1 MNKQAKSYNYIKA
14 CSLNTNRSNAAMH
27 AIVDIQN
34 PAFDLLLVQE
44 PWWDRLDQ
52 AYRTTSFPGWQTI
65 LPILP
70 LRNNERPCIAAYFR
84 KEGSNKTPTCIIN
97 LYNQKSLGENQT
109 SGWTLDRLKE
119 ADIDTNTPT
128 IIMGDWNT
136 HHPDWDESIN
146 TPDPRAR
153 EIVEWLEG
161 SNFSLCNEPYV
172 PTRED
177 CSGHASVINLTFKNV
192 AENGA
197 NILSGHH
204 I

>member
-1 MNKQAKSYNYIKA
+1 M
-14 CSLNTNRSNAAMH
+14 
-27 AIVDIQN
+27 
-34 PAFDLLLVQE
+34 
-44 PWWDRLDQ
+44 
-52 AYRTTSFPGWQTI
+52 
-65 LPILP
+65 
-70 LRNNERPCIAAYFR
+70 
-84 KEGSNKTPTCIIN
+84 
-97 LYNQKSLGENQT
+97 
-109 SGWTLDRLKE
+109 SGWTLTRLKE

-204 I
+204 IDTYIGALSDHHAIVFYIGDPKEVVYNKTSYNWNWKHTNEKEFVVALESQLAKERDT